1 MRRTVKRVVTSSIL
15 WLSIAYLGSLLL
27 MAQAYAQ

>member
-1 MRRTVKRVVTSSIL
+1 MRRKVKRVVTSSIL
-15 WLSIAYLGSLLL
+15 WLSVAYLGSLLL